1 MPPTTNGECAVHGA
15 NRTQLSPPTRA
26 LAGCGLTLEP
36 VKSASKDLLDSIKH
50 QCDCEPV
57 SMGEYLPSPR
67 SVARTTSET
76 TPLLVPMDV
85 ERLDV
90 ELALSPTERKARA
103 LQHVHDRH
111 ATSSVWGS
119 TFTLTNTILGSGTL
133 AVPFAIAS
141 SGWLLGNAVMLVIAV
156 LTRYSV
162 TLLLAASDRAGV
174 NCARTYESLGHH
186 TMGAW
191 GTRLAEFTFI
201 FGGFGTLVSYFMFI
215 TDLFTIV
222 LGVDAQH
229 KWVVTCVCWAAVI
242 LPLSLNRRLGR
253 LRLSSVLAVLSIGYV
268 VAFVT
273 VALIV
278 VLRHDGTRANGDTD
292 VVPGV
297 RAVRFEPGSVYTVTL
312 LIAAFACHNTALPVY
327 DELRQRSLPRMDRA
341 VIGAISIAFLLY
353 EAVGISGYLQFGDA
367 TRDNIL
373 LNFSPEY
380 VATHTS
386 LRAPLWLGRACM
398 AVALLFTTPIAM
410 WPFRSCL
417 LSVYLRIKHAGVQT
431 PSSAASWREHATA
444 TVGSQL
450 LILLCSI
457 FVPSVK
463 IPLSIVGSVS
473 GSLLIFILPSLFFM
487 LQSPHA
493 LLDRRHLG
501 PLLMLATGAAVGVL
515 GLSLTLYKIYHEH
528 IATTTAAN
536 A

>member
-1 MPPTTNGECAVHGA
+1 MPSTDTKNGVCAVHGA
-15 NRTQLSPPTRA
+15 TQLSPPTRS

-36 VKSASKDLLDSIKH
+36 VKSASKDLLETIKH

-67 SVARTTSET
+67 SVARTTTET
-76 TPLLVPMDV
+76 TPLLPLGV
-85 ERLDV
+85 ERIDV
-90 ELALSPTERKARA
+90 ELALSPTERKALA
-103 LQHVHDRH
+103 LQHAHDRH

-141 SGWLLGNAVMLVIAV
+141 SGWLLGNAVMLVIAL

-162 TLLLAASDRAGV
+162 TLLLSASDRAGV
-174 NCARTYESLGHH
+174 RCARTYESLGHH

-215 TDLFTIV
+215 TDLFTLV
-222 LGVDAQH
+222 LGVDADH
-229 KWVVTCVCWAAVI
+229 KWIVTCICWAAVI

-273 VALIV
+273 IALFI
-278 VLRHDGTRANGDTD
+278 VLRHDAANASTGA
-292 VVPGV
+292 VPGV

-327 DELRQRSLPRMDRA
+327 DELRQRSLRRMDRA
-341 VIGAISIAFLLY
+341 VIGAISIAFILY
-353 EAVGISGYLQFGDA
+353 EAVGMAGYLQFGDA

-373 LNFSPEY
+373 LNFSPDY
-380 VATHTS
+380 VATHPS
-386 LRAPLWLGRACM
+386 LRVPLWLGRACM

-417 LSVYLRIKHAGVQT
+417 LSVYLRVKNEGVQT
-431 PSSAASWREHATA
+431 PSSAASWREHAFA
-444 TVGSQL
+444 TIGSQL

-493 LLDRRHLG
+493 LLDRRHVG

-515 GLSLTLYKIYHEH
+515 GLSLTLYKIYREH
-528 IATTTAAN
+528 IA
-536 A
+536 